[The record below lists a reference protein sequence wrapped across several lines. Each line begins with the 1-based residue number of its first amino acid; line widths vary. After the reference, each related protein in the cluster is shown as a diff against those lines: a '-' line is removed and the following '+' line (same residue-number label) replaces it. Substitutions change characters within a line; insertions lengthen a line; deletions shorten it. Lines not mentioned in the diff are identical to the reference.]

1 MLVVDAPALVHLV
14 VPSGH
19 AAYLQRAID
28 DPEETLHAPHLID
41 VEVTHAL
48 RGLAQRGAITERA
61 AALALGTALGVD
73 LQRYAHTDL
82 LPRVWELR
90 HNTTVYD
97 AIYLA
102 LAEVLRAPL
111 VTRDAG
117 LRDVPGCRAR
127 IEVV

>member
-1 MLVVDAPALVHLV
+1 MLVVDASALVHLV

-28 DPEETLHAPHLID
+28 DPAETLHAPHLID

-48 RGLAQRGAITERA
+48 RGLTRRGAITERA
-61 AALALGTALGVD
+61 AALALRTALGVD
-73 LQRYAHTDL
+73 LQRYPHTDL

-90 HNTTVYD
+90 HNTTAYD

-111 VTRDAG
+111 VTRDAR

-127 IEVV
+127 VEVV